1 MLKKNKEYQF
11 PKKTNKKKF
20 LQVLP
25 QIKCQKMKS
34 INLIQLKNKTPFK
47 EAKFNKNK
55 KKLKATIVILKR
67 KINSTERE

>member
-25 QIKCQKMKS
+25 QIKCHKMKS

-55 KKLKATIVILKR
+55 KK
-67 KINSTERE
+67 NSRQL

>member
-1 MLKKNKEYQF
+1 
-11 PKKTNKKKF
+11 
-20 LQVLP
+20 
-25 QIKCQKMKS
+25 MKS

-67 KINSTERE
+67 KINSTEREWKRMLKDEIWKKSLKKKQARVNLVNSG

>member
-1 MLKKNKEYQF
+1 
-11 PKKTNKKKF
+11 
-20 LQVLP
+20 
-25 QIKCQKMKS
+25 MKS